1 MGGRYSSSKAG
12 STNCPLKHNRRDDCH
27 PTTVAQNARCDLVP
41 ELIADYHCETGEG
54 PLWHPME
61 RRVYWGDI
69 TQGRLFR
76 FSPYTRHHEQI
87 YDGRIVGGYTIQ
99 SDGSLL
105 LFMDRC
111 SVAVLRGGEMNY
123 LIDEIADQTDSRFN
137 DVIADPAGRVFCGT
151 MPGPDG
157 RPATLYR
164 MNTDG
169 SLTTVLT
176 DVGLSNGMGFT
187 TDLRYMYYTD
197 SLARTIYRFDYD
209 IDSGEL
215 ANQQVFVET
224 PDDGSIPDGMT
235 VDAEDHVWS
244 ARWDGSSLYRYAP
257 DGTQVA
263 RIEFPA
269 RKVSSVIFGGRDLT
283 DMYVT
288 TAGGQDKSNEGAG
301 AGALFRVNAGIVGKP
316 EFLSRIGL

>member
-1 MGGRYSSSKAG
+1 MQAAG
-12 STNCPLKHNRRDDCH
+12 IR
-27 PTTVAQNARCDLVP
+27 DLVYEMLP
-41 ELIADYHCETGEG
+41 ELIADYGCETGEG

-69 TQGRLFR
+69 PQGRLFR
-76 FSPYTRHHEQI
+76 HNPYTGHHEQF
-87 YDGRIVGGYTIQ
+87 YAGRVVGGYTIQ

-111 SVAVLRGGEMNY
+111 SVAVLRDGNLEF
-123 LIDEIADQTDSRFN
+123 LVDEIVDETDNRFN

-157 RPATLYR
+157 RPAKLYR
-164 MNTDG
+164 MDLDG
-169 SLTTVLT
+169 SLSTVL
-176 DVGLSNGMGFT
+176 DSVGLSNGMGFT
-187 TDLRYMYYTD
+187 TDQKYMYYTD
-197 SLARTIYRFDYD
+197 SLARTIFRFDYD
-209 IDSGEL
+209 IESGEL
-215 ANQQVFVET
+215 TNQQVFVET

-235 VDAEDHVWS
+235 VDSEDHVWS

-257 DGTQVA
+257 DGTEVA

-288 TAGGQDKSNEGAG
+288 TAGGHEKPTEGAG
-301 AGALFRVNAGIVGKP
+301 AGALFRVNVGVRGKP
-316 EFLSRIGL
+316 EFLSRVGL